1 MEFLNET
8 MDLLNSG
15 KFQEAI
21 INIEDFLDKNPSYKN
36 IDYYHFANPLEE
48 TLFDVYIG
56 KIESVKTLR
65 LDEPLEEIYT
75 LYAISYM
82 NMGKLDEAEKYLK
95 IANQINPVS
104 APILMRLCE
113 LYQEKHEEEKL
124 KDLTSD
130 IFKYTYDVE
139 ILTSNYFK
147 LADYLFHTNQ
157 NIELYNHLLNFYLF
171 LRSGEE
177 EKPVKE
183 DIEYFKEND
192 IQVGFNFEVIQILI
206 YLMDVY
212 TQQNMF
218 NVVEYFENIFKEVAE
233 FHGYLNH
240 L

>member
-1 MEFLNET
+1 
-8 MDLLNSG
+8 
-15 KFQEAI
+15 
-21 INIEDFLDKNPSYKN
+21 
-36 IDYYHFANPLEE
+36 
-48 TLFDVYIG
+48 
-56 KIESVKTLR
+56 
-65 LDEPLEEIYT
+65 
-75 LYAISYM
+75 
-82 NMGKLDEAEKYLK
+82 MGKLDEAEKYLK